1 MKIHLNSKCIL
12 KVPLRIYTDSFIFHV
27 NGEEYK
33 TNKLI
38 SDLLSPNICKI
49 HLNDPTF
56 DEITINTHQQGN
68 FQNILKLINF
78 NQNDIPLNDLPFIY
92 EVLKILGN
100 EFIDINDPTELIE
113 INDDNIF
120 TLISEHEQI
129 SNIYSKRLKEE
140 IEYISSHFYD
150 LCETREEEIKNLKI
164 STLYDI
170 INNKKL
176 QLKSEN
182 QLLKFIN
189 KLYSNNSQ
197 YSVLYE
203 AVVFNEVSSKAMNEF
218 IQAFDMNDITS
229 ETWRKISNRLTQ
241 KIELKYEVKS
251 KIKRYRQ
258 QGKLFVHSEK
268 EEFSGIIKYLQNS
281 NNESQIDFTSSSIES
296 NAEHHHPR
304 NVALFDD
311 QNKNF
316 CSENIENSWIC
327 FDFKKHRII
336 PNEYSIRSR
345 NGIPNWYH
353 PKSWVIECSNDNN
366 SWEII
371 DEEKN
376 CSFLNGKRM
385 IHTFKIEKQKIKKY
399 RYMRMR
405 STGPDW
411 FGANYLTMETFEI
424 YGSLI

>member
-1 MKIHLNSKCIL
+1 MEITDKILDINLFTKCEKIGESEFGL
-12 KVPLRIYTDSFIFHV
+12 IYKVIRKD
-27 NGEEYK
+27 NGE
-33 TNKLI
+33 
-38 SDLLSPNICKI
+38 IC
-49 HLNDPTF
+49 
-56 DEITINTHQQGN
+56 
-68 FQNILKLINF
+68 
-78 NQNDIPLNDLPFIY
+78 
-92 EVLKILGN
+92 
-100 EFIDINDPTELIE
+100 
-113 INDDNIF
+113 
-120 TLISEHEQI
+120 
-129 SNIYSKRLKEE
+129 
-140 IEYISSHFYD
+140 
-150 LCETREEEIKNLKI
+150 
-164 STLYDI
+164 
-170 INNKKL
+170 
-176 QLKSEN
+176 
-182 QLLKFIN
+182 
-189 KLYSNNSQ
+189 
-197 YSVLYE
+197 
-203 AVVFNEVSSKAMNEF
+203 AA
-218 IQAFDMNDITS
+218 
-229 ETWRKISNRLTQ
+229 
-241 KIELKYEVKS
+241 
-251 KIKRYRQ
+251 
-258 QGKLFVHSEK
+258 
-268 EEFSGIIKYLQNS
+268 KYLQNS

-296 NAEHHHPR
+296 NAEHHHPL

-336 PNEYSIRSR
+336 PTEYSIRSR